1 MNSYWVEVKRDSTN
15 KNVLMGLW
23 DVAGI
28 TAKPSCEHGGD
39 NCLPISQ
46 EVYGLLKVFHGDLDK
61 ASDTIKNLR
70 KWLKTDKGD
79 L

>member
-15 KNVLMGLW
+15 KNVFVGLW
-23 DVAGI
+23 DVAG
-28 TAKPSCEHGGD
+28 TNAKPSCEHGGD

-46 EVYGLLKVFHGDLDK
+46 EAYGLLQAFHGDLDK
-61 ASDTIKNLR
+61 ALETIRNLK

>member
-15 KNVLMGLW
+15 KNVFMGLW
-23 DVAGI
+23 DVTGT
-28 TAKPSCEHGGD
+28 TAKPPCENGGD

-46 EVYGLLKVFHGDLDK
+46 ESYMLLKAFHGDLDK
-61 ASDTIKNLR
+61 ALETIKNLK